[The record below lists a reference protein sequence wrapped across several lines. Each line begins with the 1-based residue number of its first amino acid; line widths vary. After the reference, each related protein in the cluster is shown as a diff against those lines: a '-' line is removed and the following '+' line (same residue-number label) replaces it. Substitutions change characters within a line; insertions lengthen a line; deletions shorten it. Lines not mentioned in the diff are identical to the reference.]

1 MQNAERPGP
10 QSIPYQDIKTAVPF
24 QGLVGLAQVEED
36 KMEDLISHGN
46 EIPKKEFLKGG
57 GPHSYPRAKS
67 MQSVMDWMEDNIRKW
82 MILDIEFYR
91 TYTRPIPL
99 NYMPTPLDIITTV
112 CQEHG

>member
-1 MQNAERPGP
+1 
-10 QSIPYQDIKTAVPF
+10 
-24 QGLVGLAQVEED
+24 
-36 KMEDLISHGN
+36 
-46 EIPKKEFLKGG
+46 
-57 GPHSYPRAKS
+57 